1 MAKKESTFLNMVL
14 TLFLVSA
21 VASTT
26 LGFVYELTKA
36 PIAEAKRQKKLSA
49 IKVVVPSFDNNP
61 DGEMFKVP
69 AGENGTDSLEVYP
82 AKNGEEVI
90 GYAIKTYTNQGFS
103 GLIELM
109 VGFEL
114 SGNIHNISVLY
125 HAETPG
131 LGDKM
136 EEKKFPKWVGQ
147 FKGKNPSEHDLRVKK
162 DGGELDAITA
172 TTISSRAYCDAV
184 DRAHRAFE
192 FINTQDQ

>member
-1 MAKKESTFLNMVL
+1 MVL

-114 SGNIHNISVLY
+114 NGNIHNISVLY

-147 FKGKNPSEHDLRVKK
+147 FKGKNPSENDLRVKK